1 MENNLEQQSKNSF
14 IVKLY
19 PVEHLQFLLTTGPD
33 LISTQIKKGQYW
45 DQLILVLSEHFL
57 KDIDHP
63 IFIDIGANLGAIS
76 IPIAKHIQP
85 RQGVVHSF
93 EAQRAVFYQLCG
105 NIFANH
111 LTQTCHAHH
120 LAIGN
125 KQGTIQVPI
134 LDLHTDINVGAL
146 SLDAEIRAEQSEHHF
161 AHHHDKK
168 YESVDLQKI
177 DHLTLPSA
185 DLIKIDV
192 EGMEL
197 DVIKGAKKWLKYSN
211 YPPIFLEVW
220 GDYMKKQKTK
230 KEKLI
235 KYLTTDLGY
244 ELFFIDELCIAQHV
258 TRKKY
263 NIILNDQDRQ
273 VYLEKL
279 A

>member
-1 MENNLEQQSKNSF
+1 MENNLEQQNKHSLN
-14 IVKLY
+14 VKLY
-19 PVEHLQFLLTTGPD
+19 PVENLQFLLTAGPD

-85 RQGVVHSF
+85 RQGIVHSF

-146 SLDAEIRAEQSEHHF
+146 SLDAEIRAEQSEHQF

-235 KYLTTDLGY
+235 KYLTTNLGY

-263 NIILNDQDRQ
+263 NIILNDQNRQ

>member
-263 NIILNDQDRQ
+263 NIILNDQNRQ